1 MKRHV
6 GISLNLA
13 QDESTVLPVDQ
24 IGPMTTHLAGCR
36 TATATLAASGVSWA
50 KAVAMKAETT
60 PQTGLADSSS
70 RVSHGSGRYEAR
82 STLSSVHSLPCLK

>member
-36 TATATLAASGVSWA
+36 TATATLCGLGRFLGEGGGDESRDDATDWA
-50 KAVAMKAETT
+50 
-60 PQTGLADSSS
+60 G
-70 RVSHGSGRYEAR
+70 G
-82 STLSSVHSLPCLK
+82 